1 MKMLSLN
8 LWYEKYG
15 NKTRAQLKS
24 FRRLGFS
31 THVATIVDGPKLVI
45 YDISDAESTVIWEKN
60 CSSYKSAFRCLRDY
74 CIRVRYDIIYIRRLM
89 SKLLYALPFIKGV
102 SKVTPLVYE
111 IPTYPLDTGNNFLYA
126 VRDFLEF
133 KIYKLVNPFIKMTLV
148 NLIDDI
154 SIPENW
160 TIFHNGID
168 IDNYD
173 VPEMGGPKVGTPEIG
188 ELDRGVLEK
197 DLLGDTIKF
206 IMVAN
211 ISEYHHYERMLYA
224 MKEYVGRCNAV
235 AGSDGNGRDCSA
247 EYCVNGDGGCSS
259 NVNGRASDWAD
270 GNSSAVSD
278 NYRISLTVISPDSP
292 AYDSLKRLATELGIA
307 EYITF
312 LGSLPIAEIQ
322 KLANSCHIG
331 VGQLSDSSKGSNLVN
346 TLKSKDYCAMGIP
359 FFSTCYD
366 TSFEKDFPYIF
377 VTEDMDS
384 DIDLSE
390 VIGWFLEINKDP
402 AYRQRMYDFAKE
414 NLQYD
419 SLARE
424 IVEKC
429 GVNVVH

>member
-1 MKMLSLN
+1 MKILSLN

-31 THVATIVDGPKLVI
+31 THVATIVYGPKLVI
-45 YDISDAESTVIWEKN
+45 YSISDTDSTVIFEKN
-60 CSSYKSAFRCLRDY
+60 CSSHKSAFLSLRDY
-74 CIRVRYDIIYIRRLM
+74 CVKERYDIIYIRRLM
-89 SKLLYALPFIKGV
+89 SKLLYAVPFIKGV

-111 IPTYPLDTGNNFLYA
+111 IPTYPLDTGNSFLYA
-126 VRDFLEF
+126 MRDFLEF

-154 SIPENW
+154 AIPENW

-173 VPEMGGPKVGTPEIG
+173 IPNKVMV
-188 ELDRGVLEK
+188 D
-197 DLLGDTIKF
+197 DTIRF
-206 IMVAN
+206 IIVAN
-211 ISEYHHYERMLYA
+211 ISEYHRYERMLYA
-224 MKEYVGRCNAV
+224 MKEYIDVNAIADNLGDV
-235 AGSDGNGRDCSA
+235 
-247 EYCVNGDGGCSS
+247 DGGSKD
-259 NVNGRASDWAD
+259 VYGT
-270 GNSSAVSD
+270 
-278 NYRISLTVISPDSP
+278 YQISLIVISPDSP
-292 AYDSLKRLATELGIA
+292 AYSSLKNLATELGIA
-307 EYITF
+307 DYITF
-312 LGSLPIAEIQ
+312 LNSLPISEIQ

-366 TSFEKDFPYIF
+366 TSFEADFPYIF

-384 DIDLSE
+384 DIDLSA
-390 VIGWFLEINKDP
+390 VIEWFLEINEDP
-402 AYRQRMYDFAKE
+402 NYRQRMYDFAKE

-429 GVNVVH
+429 GDN